1 MSEHLED
8 DFSEEK
14 SKSQIKREF
23 LALQDLG
30 ARLAELKPDILNRL
44 PLNDALRKALEE
56 SPRHT
61 RHIARKRHNQYLGKL
76 LRGHDIDEIQQVL
89 DNFDSTTREYN
100 NRFHQLERWRDRLL
114 DEGDEAVQ
122 ELMQEYPDI
131 DSQHLRG
138 LIRQAQQERARE
150 KPPTAARKLFK
161 YLREVAAQNLYGELL

>member
-8 DFSEEK
+8 DSIEEK

-56 SPRHT
+56 SSRHT
-61 RHIARKRHNQYLGKL
+61 KHIARKRHNQYLGKL
-76 LRGHDIDEIQQVL
+76 LRGHDIDAIQQVL
-89 DNFDSTTREYN
+89 DNFDSSTREYN

-114 DEGDEAVQ
+114 DEGDEALQ

-138 LIRQAQQERARE
+138 LIRQAQQERTRE
-150 KPPTAARKLFK
+150 KPPTAARKLFR
-161 YLREVAAQNLYGELL
+161 YLREVAEQEL

>member
-161 YLREVAAQNLYGELL
+161 YLREVAEQNL

>member
-8 DFSEEK
+8 DFIEEK
-14 SKSQIKREF
+14 SKTQVKREF

-30 ARLAELKPDILNRL
+30 ARLAGLKPDILNRL
-44 PLNDALRKALEE
+44 PLNDALLKALEE

-61 RHIARKRHNQYLGKL
+61 KHIARKRHNQYLGKL
-76 LRGHDIDEIQQVL
+76 LRGHDIDAIQQVL
-89 DNFDSTTREYN
+89 DNFDSTSREYN

-114 DEGDEAVQ
+114 DEGDEALQ

-150 KPPTAARKLFK
+150 KPPTAARKLFR
-161 YLREVAAQNLYGELL
+161 YLREMAEQDL

>member
-8 DFSEEK
+8 DLNEEK

-56 SPRHT
+56 SARHT

-76 LRGHDIDEIQQVL
+76 LRGHDIDAIQQVL
-89 DNFDSTTREYN
+89 DNFDSTSREYN

-114 DEGDEAVQ
+114 DEGDEALQ

-150 KPPTAARKLFK
+150 KPPTAARKLFR
-161 YLREVAAQNLYGELL
+161 YLREMAEQDL

>member
-8 DFSEEK
+8 DFIEEK

-30 ARLAELKPDILNRL
+30 ARLAGLKPEILNRL

-76 LRGHDIDEIQQVL
+76 LRGHDIEAIQSVL
-89 DNFDSTTREYN
+89 DNFDSASREYN
-100 NRFHQLERWRDRLL
+100 NRFHQLERWRERLL
-114 DEGDEAVQ
+114 DEGDEALQ

-138 LIRQAQQERARE
+138 LIRQAQHERARE
-150 KPPTAARKLFK
+150 KPPAAARKLFR
-161 YLREVAAQNLYGELL
+161 YLRDIAEQNL